1 MFFLIAYD
9 RRTQTL
15 TRPLETFRNGE
26 ASAARRRR
34 LDVQLSLPQEEG
46 RYEVVL
52 LEGNSLEDIHETH
65 ARYFATNE
73 AELIEQARGDAR
85 AGEQRARERRDEGG
99 AAASRSD
106 ERQN

>member
-9 RRTQTL
+9 RRTQSLTL
-15 TRPLETFRNGE
+15 PLETFKNGE

-85 AGEQRARERRDEGG
+85 AGEQRARERRDDGR
-99 AAASRSD
+99 APTSTANKPQD
-106 ERQN
+106 